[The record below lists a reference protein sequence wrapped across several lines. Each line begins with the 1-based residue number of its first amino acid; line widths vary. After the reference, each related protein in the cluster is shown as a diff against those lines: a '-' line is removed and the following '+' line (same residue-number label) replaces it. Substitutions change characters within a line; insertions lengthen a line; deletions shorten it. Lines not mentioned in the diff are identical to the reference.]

1 MEFNL
6 NQPHDLIFRATLSD
20 QHRADAILRAHLEP
34 WLGALLAD
42 ELPVPLDG
50 TFVDEELR
58 ASQSDKLLQVTLR
71 SGQPAFVYALLEHK
85 SYSDPGTALQLW
97 KYKARI
103 WEAYARGEADRLR
116 ALPAIVPLV
125 FYHGRQPWTAP
136 RSIAAMVS
144 GQDERLQALEPT
156 FGYFLRDLGHIP
168 VERLAADPAA
178 RAGLLVLRYSHRG
191 EEAGDEKLAALP
203 EILAALPDESDF
215 ERQVVVYLMSVRN
228 VRRLTLSAAAEAAK
242 PGRGEAMVG
251 HVVQELLDEGK
262 TAGLTEGLTTGR
274 ADSLTQLLEH
284 RFGQLPEA
292 VQRLIASA
300 SQAELATWFT
310 AALDATSLVA
320 VFEGHAL
327 D

>member
-20 QHRADAILRAHLEP
+20 QRRADAILRAHLQP
-34 WLGALLAD
+34 WLAALLAD

-58 ASQSDKLLQVTLR
+58 SSQSDKLLQVTLR

-85 SYSDPGTALQLW
+85 SYSDPGTALQMW

-144 GQDERLQALEPT
+144 AQDERLQDLEPT

-168 VERLAADPAA
+168 VERTRGRPGGAGRLACAA
-178 RAGLLVLRYSHRG
+178 LFPPRRRG
-191 EEAGDEKLAALP
+191 RGREAGCVAGDPSGPARRIGLCEASGGVSYECLECAP
-203 EILAALPDESDF
+203 VYI
-215 ERQVVVYLMSVRN
+215 EREQRK
-228 VRRLTLSAAAEAAK
+228 RRSRAEE
-242 PGRGEAMVG
+242 R
-251 HVVQELLDEGK
+251 
-262 TAGLTEGLTTGR
+262 R
-274 ADSLTQLLEH
+274 
-284 RFGQLPEA
+284 
-292 VQRLIASA
+292 
-300 SQAELATWFT
+300 W
-310 AALDATSLVA
+310 
-320 VFEGHAL
+320 
-327 D
+327 